1 MMAFS
6 HRAASHFGLKRSQ
19 VNLRIVADEFS
30 EPLKNLVRR
39 LENPKT
45 G

>member
-1 MMAFS
+1 MMTFS
-6 HRAASHFGLKRSQ
+6 HRAASYFDPKRSQ
-19 VNLRIVADEFS
+19 VNLRLVADEIS
-30 EPLKNLVRR
+30 EPLKMLVKR